1 MGTKRVSKS
10 HAYLHDY
17 YCNMTETDIP
27 YPLASYVCLDKLSEG
42 YKAYI
47 CAISL
52 QPEPSSFTQAKK
64 FDEWLKAMNEEL
76 LALESTHTWDIVS
89 LPLDKHAIGC
99 KWVYKVK
106 LNADGTLE
114 RYKERLVSK
123 SYTQQEG
130 IDFVDTLSPVAKMIK
145 VKTLLAVAAAKNWSL
160 TQLDISNAFLNGELT
175 KEIYM
180 KLPLGYTPKADV
192 TLPPNVVC
200 KLNKS
205 LYGLKQASRQW
216 FMKFSMI
223 LLSLGF
229 QKSHS
234 DHTLFIKRVEGK
246 YVAVLFYVDEII
258 IASNNDDDVL
268 FIKDS
273 LTAHFKLRDLGP
285 LRYFLSLEI
294 VRAALGI
301 SVTQRKYT
309 LELLED
315 AGLVACKPSSVPMDP
330 SNLLRK
336 ESTEPLLDYPLQYRR
351 LVGKMMYLT
360 ITRPNITFAVN
371 KLCQNCS
378 APKNSHLLAAYKV
391 LHHLKGTSIS
401 SPS

>member
-17 YCNMTETDIP
+17 YCNMTETYIP
-27 YPLASYVCLDKLSEG
+27 YPLASYVSLDKLSEG

-52 QPEPSSFTQAKK
+52 QPEPSSFTQTKK
-64 FDEWLKAMNEEL
+64 FYEWLKAMNEEL

-89 LPLDKHAIGC
+89 LPSDKHAIGC

-123 SYTQQEG
+123 RYTQQEG
-130 IDFVDTLSPVAKMIK
+130 IDFVDTFSPVAKMIT

-175 KEIYM
+175 KEINM
-180 KLPLGYTPKADV
+180 KLPLGYTPKAGV
-192 TLPPNVVC
+192 TLPPNVFC

-234 DHTLFIKRVEGK
+234 DHTLFIKQVEGK
-246 YVAVLFYVDEII
+246 YVAILVYVDEFI

-315 AGLVACKPSSVPMDP
+315 AGLLACKPSSVPMDP

-360 ITRPNITFAVN
+360 ITRPDITFTVN

-378 APKNSHLLAAYKV
+378 APKNSHLQAAYKV
-391 LHHLKGTSIS
+391 LHYLKGTSIS